1 MDNEFSSSF
10 ESFYNRI
17 KEVLI
22 ESRSRVYLTAN
33 SEMVLAYWTIGR
45 IIVQEEQ
52 NGHSR
57 ANYGKLIVETLS
69 SKLTSEF
76 GKGYNKS
83 NLWNMIRFYKTFP
96 IIDAVRREL
105 NWTHY
110 RILIYIENED
120 ARNFYLKESIE
131 SKWSARQLERQ
142 INSLYF
148 ERILMT
154 RKEGHPLLKK
164 EVENMKDVLQ
174 PRYIIKDP
182 YVLEFLDLKPSTDF
196 YERDL
201 EQALIDKLQN
211 FLLELGKGFSFVSR
225 QYRISSEG
233 DHFYV
238 DLVF

>member
-1 MDNEFSSSF
+1 MDKALSSSF

-17 KEVLI
+17 KEIL
-22 ESRSRVYLTAN
+22 EAARNKVYRTAN
-33 SEMVLAYWTIGR
+33 SEMVIAYWNIGR
-45 IIVQEEQ
+45 IIVEEEQ
-52 NGHSR
+52 KGSDR
-57 ANYGKLIVETLS
+57 ADYGILLVKRLSFKLS
-69 SKLTSEF
+69 SEF
-76 GKGYNKS
+76 GKGYDKS

-154 RKEGHPLLKK
+154 RKESLPLLRK

-182 YVLEFLDLKPSTDF
+182 YVLEFLDLKPGTDF